1 MTPSLPKKW
10 AAAILRLFLSK
21 GGKAQTPT
29 ARRITGALRRPSGN
43 RTPGAS
49 RREAMNLATG
59 ETRGNQ
65 HPPDSPSRR
74 AGVNHLH
81 TYS

>member
-1 MTPSLPKKW
+1 
-10 AAAILRLFLSK
+10 
-21 GGKAQTPT
+21 
-29 ARRITGALRRPSGN
+29 
-43 RTPGAS
+43 
-49 RREAMNLATG
+49 MNLATG

-74 AGVNHLH
+74 EGVNHLH